1 MEPMNRIDT
10 TALQRR
16 LDGVS
21 VATAQR
27 SFPATFAQWRAGE
40 LRPFWIANAV
50 RRLPGGAAE
59 LAAAL
64 GQNDTIVNG
73 WGAGELY
80 PGWDAVCAVAANL
93 TVGEL
98 EVPAEEY
105 VPQLTGDHLSDAA
118 AAICAMQYHQAVIDA
133 AKPLR
138 GHLLGLPST
147 AAEVAQVEAA
157 RKTAGVDALMLAYK
171 QSGGHLA
178 ESAPEDPLEAVI
190 WTNHEPEIRAFQQAL
205 FTAAGDSTDILA
217 THGGK
222 QGAELEETARSRAAT
237 MPRLGPI
244 QAVNEPD
251 TAFLFTADFTT
262 EEAWTG
268 DAAGDGKVLTVSV
281 SARRPGTD
289 DRVPV
294 TPAVRPW
301 VRVLVGKAWADKIAA
316 VDMSALTDA
325 NPLTAYFQ
333 VFLDASGAATDPPE
347 AFRGTRD

>member
-1 MEPMNRIDT
+1 MNRIGT

-21 VATAQR
+21 VAAAQR
-27 SFPATFAQWRAGE
+27 SFPGAFAKWRAGE
-40 LRPFWIANAV
+40 FRPFWIANAV
-50 RRLPGGAAE
+50 RRLPGGGAE

-64 GQNDTIVNG
+64 GQNETIVNG
-73 WGAGELY
+73 WGAGDLY
-80 PGWDAVCAVAANL
+80 PGWDAVCAVAAAANL
-93 TVGEL
+93 SVGEL
-98 EVPAEEY
+98 EVPAADY

-147 AAEVAQVEAA
+147 AAEVARVEAA
-157 RKTAGVDALMLAYK
+157 RKAAGVDALMAAYK
-171 QSGGHLA
+171 QSGGHLS

-222 QGAELEETARSRAAT
+222 QGTELAETARSRAAT

-244 QAVNEPD
+244 QAVNEPN

-262 EEAWTG
+262 EQAWIG
-268 DAAGDGKVLTVSV
+268 DAGGDGKILTVSV
-281 SARRPGTD
+281 SARRPGTH

-294 TPAVRPW
+294 TSAVRPW
-301 VRVLVGKAWADKIAA
+301 VRVLVGQAWADKIVA
-316 VDMSALTDA
+316 VDMSALSDA

-333 VFLDASGAATDPPE
+333 VFLDASGAAIDPPE
-347 AFRGTRD
+347 AFRDIKA